1 MKELLT
7 SYANYNLW
15 ANDLLTSVIEKNISD
30 NQLDLTI
37 ISSFD
42 SLRKTVYHLWDA
54 ENIWYRR
61 WTEQKIDGWPSKDFT
76 GNLSECRIQL
86 MENSALLKNFVLDSP
101 EEKLKETF
109 AFTLMNGNKGQSTY
123 WQSFH
128 HIFNHSTFHRGQ
140 IITMLR
146 QLNVTSLPSTDY
158 ITFSRL

>member
-54 ENIWYRR
+54 ENIWYKR
-61 WTEQKIDGWPSKDFT
+61 WTEQKIDGWPSK
-76 GNLSECRIQL
+76 
-86 MENSALLKNFVLDSP
+86 
-101 EEKLKETF
+101 
-109 AFTLMNGNKGQSTY
+109 
-123 WQSFH
+123 
-128 HIFNHSTFHRGQ
+128 
-140 IITMLR
+140 
-146 QLNVTSLPSTDY
+146 
-158 ITFSRL
+158 TFSENFSDRKSVV